1 MYHQPLVSAS
11 GLKPLV
17 MGDLKELYNAL
28 SGCSR
33 EEIVLIIMKLMKEN
47 KIGYQD
53 ITTAY
58 TKWLEYLKENV
69 SEDYEQLKGHVITMW
84 CEGEKNM
91 VKNLKDT
98 MHHLVDKKRI
108 NETHEG
114 INSKF

>member
-1 MYHQPLVSAS
+1 MN
-11 GLKPLV
+11 
-17 MGDLKELYNAL
+17 DLKELYDAL
-28 SGCSR
+28 SKCSR
-33 EEIVLIIMKLMKEN
+33 EELTLLTMKLMVNN

-58 TKWLEYLKENV
+58 TKWLEYLKENM
-69 SEDYEQLKGHVITMW
+69 SEDYEQLKSHVITMW

-91 VKNLKDT
+91 LKNLKDT

-108 NETHEG
+108 NETHER